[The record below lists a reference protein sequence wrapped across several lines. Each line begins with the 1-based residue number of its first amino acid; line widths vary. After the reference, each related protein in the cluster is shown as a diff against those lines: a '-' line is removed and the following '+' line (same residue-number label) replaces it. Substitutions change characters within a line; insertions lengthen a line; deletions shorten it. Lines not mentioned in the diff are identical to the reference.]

1 MYNDSVSEVWQNWLG
16 LKTGKCTRTGQSTR
30 NLFFVLTYFVPSE
43 MPFTI
48 LSFMAF
54 RSAPHMSKKT
64 GIFFG
69 AKITSVTHSA
79 FAGGSHPELMSPA
92 STDVPTG
99 AIL

>member
-1 MYNDSVSEVWQNWLG
+1 
-16 LKTGKCTRTGQSTR
+16 
-30 NLFFVLTYFVPSE
+30 

-54 RSAPHMSKKT
+54 RSAPQMLKT

-69 AKITSVTHSA
+69 AQITSVTHSA

-92 STDVPTG
+92 STDVLTG
-99 AIL
+99 AVL